1 MDWILIDFCLT
12 DHLHTYG
19 SATCVYLCV
28 AAIDL
33 YDHGCKDWYLLFKGR
48 PVELEP
54 KGKGRL
60 PRDVYSTL
68 LDLNICS
75 VRPTRRECRAGRD
88 KQRPI
93 SVIINQRPNEVTVSN
108 QTAYTTCRGQVLE
121 NLSAV
126 PPHNKSKI
134 TFSCLNVQSLRNKP
148 DEFKDLV
155 LDNKLD
161 VVAITETWLYPIGD
175 ETAIS
180 QLTPT
185 GYTFQ
190 HIPRCKLSYLTDTG
204 SKHYRRGG
212 GVGIL
217 YNSTLTVNIKSDINS
232 YMYSTFECMQA
243 EICSNSTSMHLV
255 IVYRPEEDS
264 SGHKQNFGS
273 FLDEFESMIVD
284 LLQLSD
290 LVITG
295 DFNVHFEDSSD
306 SEANRFKSLLSS
318 NSLSQHI
325 KEPTHRQ
332 GHCIDLLITR
342 EISQIVS
349 DSDIYLH
356 PGLSWH
362 HAIMCS
368 LNLQRPK
375 APTASITTRRLKTID
390 ISDLRNDLR
399 STLAELDFASTDV
412 ESCVESYNLSLS
424 NILDKHAPTQT

>member
-134 TFSCLNVQSLRNKP
+134 TFSYLNVQSLRNKP

-190 HIPRCKLSYLTDTG
+190 HIPRCKLSY
-204 SKHYRRGG
+204 
-212 GVGIL
+212 
-217 YNSTLTVNIKSDINS
+217 
-232 YMYSTFECMQA
+232 
-243 EICSNSTSMHLV
+243 
-255 IVYRPEEDS
+255 
-264 SGHKQNFGS
+264 
-273 FLDEFESMIVD
+273 
-284 LLQLSD
+284 
-290 LVITG
+290 
-295 DFNVHFEDSSD
+295 
-306 SEANRFKSLLSS
+306 
-318 NSLSQHI
+318 
-325 KEPTHRQ
+325 
-332 GHCIDLLITR
+332 
-342 EISQIVS
+342 
-349 DSDIYLH
+349 
-356 PGLSWH
+356 
-362 HAIMCS
+362 
-368 LNLQRPK
+368 
-375 APTASITTRRLKTID
+375 
-390 ISDLRNDLR
+390 
-399 STLAELDFASTDV
+399 
-412 ESCVESYNLSLS
+412 
-424 NILDKHAPTQT
+424 PTQHLCTL